1 MMAGGDNE
9 DRPIDPDEGSPLG
22 EPEELAFADD
32 NERLPW
38 LESDEDYEQE
48 GGVDTGRIV
57 GFALLALLALAV
69 LVGLIWW
76 LGKRDPDPEL
86 VPDGSTIEAPE
97 GAYKVK
103 PANPG
108 GQTFEGT
115 GDIAPAVGEGKKTE
129 GRIATD
135 DSVESAAGA
144 KEDGKAGG
152 EAAAA
157 PVSGPGVQVGAY
169 SSKALAE
176 EGWAS
181 LMRQTD
187 KLNGVRHRV
196 IEGKVDIGTIYR
208 LQAVPGDLAAA
219 NTLCAALKAD
229 GVACQVK
236 R

>member
-1 MMAGGDNE
+1 MAGGDNE
-9 DRPIDPDEGSPLG
+9 QQPIDLDGDGAVG

-48 GGVDTGRIV
+48 GNVDTGRIV

-76 LGKRDPDPEL
+76 LGKRGPDPEL
-86 VPDGSTIEAPE
+86 VPDGSTIEAPA
-97 GAYKVK
+97 GDYKVK
-103 PANPG
+103 PKNPG

-115 GDIAPAVGEGKKTE
+115 GDIAPSVGEGKKTE

-135 DSVESAAGA
+135 DGTKSTAGGQS
-144 KEDGKAGG
+144 DDKAGG
-152 EAAAA
+152 ETATA
-157 PVSGPGVQVGAY
+157 PISGPGVQVGAY
-169 SSKALAE
+169 SSKATAE
-176 EGWAS
+176 QGWAS

-219 NTLCAALKAD
+219 NALCAELKAD

>member
-1 MMAGGDNE
+1 MAGGGNE
-9 DRPIDPDEGSPLG
+9 ERPIDLDGDDAAG
-22 EPEELAFADD
+22 EAEELTFADE

-48 GGVDTGRIV
+48 GSVDTGRIV

-76 LGKRDPDPEL
+76 LGKRGPDPEL
-86 VPDGSTIEAPE
+86 APDGSTIQAPA
-97 GAYKVK
+97 GDYKVK
-103 PANPG
+103 PQNPG
-108 GQTFEGT
+108 GQTFDGT

-135 DSVESAAGA
+135 DSVKSTAGAAGN
-144 KEDGKAGG
+144 GTAGG
-152 EAAAA
+152 KSEAA
-157 PVSGPGVQVGAY
+157 PVNGPGVQVGAY
-169 SSKALAE
+169 SSKASAE
-176 EGWAS
+176 EGWVS

-219 NTLCAALKAD
+219 NALCAALKAD